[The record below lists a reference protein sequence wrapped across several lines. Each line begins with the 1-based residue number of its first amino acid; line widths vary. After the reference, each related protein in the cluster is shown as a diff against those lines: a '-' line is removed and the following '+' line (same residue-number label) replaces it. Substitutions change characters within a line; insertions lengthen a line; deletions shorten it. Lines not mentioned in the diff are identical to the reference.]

1 MAKGTAW
8 FLDVDQWFGTTEEH
22 IYCFNLLQYNFNQA
36 FTFVIF
42 VSNAVW
48 SETCLHLQQANLFY
62 NICCLKKAEVLGYE
76 QLSRPFLES
85 STDETVIL

>member
-48 SETCLHLQQANLFY
+48 SETCLH
-62 NICCLKKAEVLGYE
+62 
-76 QLSRPFLES
+76 
-85 STDETVIL
+85 